1 MWPFSKKVKSAD
13 AFVVFASTIP
23 NMDIAGCASKE
34 YPGVWKIGYTQDD
47 KDLAIYTM
55 NSTYKKWAL
64 SFGYKFNRDVQY
76 VKAEIEIKNLSLGDS
91 NDGESELQKEIK
103 KKFPKFNFIFYEGK
117 TKIYFSPRSCKT
129 LDDVKA
135 VLEDFRNVWNESG
148 FLDFIDENFKP
159 DGYEK

>member
-64 SFGYKFNRDVQY
+64 RFEYTFNRDVQF
-76 VKAEIEIKNLSLGDS
+76 VKVTTTVKNLSLGDS
-91 NDGESELQKEIK
+91 NDGETEMQREISE
-103 KKFPKFNFIFYEGK
+103 KFPKFSFIFYENERRAETG
-117 TKIYFSPRSCKT
+117 IYFSPRTCKK

-135 VLEDFRNVWNESG
+135 ILEEFRTAWNESG
-148 FLDFIDENFKP
+148 FLAFIDERF
-159 DGYEK
+159 